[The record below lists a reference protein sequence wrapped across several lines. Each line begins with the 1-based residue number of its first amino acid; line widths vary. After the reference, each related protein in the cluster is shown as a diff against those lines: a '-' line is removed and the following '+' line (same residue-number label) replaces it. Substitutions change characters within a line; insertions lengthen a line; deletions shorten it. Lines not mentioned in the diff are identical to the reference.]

1 MPIYICPISFDA
13 PRVPVITN
21 EGVTYDFVF
30 IARSLLRENTNHHA
44 DFSPMLDP
52 TTHGAIDT
60 LIYNRSTKELNDTL
74 MGEVLPLS
82 HEEQI
87 EVASFYTQLVSRY
100 PRLKIYGILALEG
113 MRALIGSSMLAV
125 QLAPQR
131 AVIAQSLWD
140 AAGNGL
146 LPVVKALLRAG
157 AAINQAKTDG
167 TTPLYIAAQ
176 NGHQPVVTVLLAAG
190 AAINLTTTNG
200 ATPLLIASN
209 QGHQPVVTALLAAG
223 ADINLTTTNGAT
235 PLFVAAQNG
244 HLPVVTA
251 LLAAGADIN
260 QAVTDG
266 ATPLLFAAQNG
277 HLPVVTALL
286 VAGADINQT
295 TTNGSTPLLIASHQG
310 HQPVVTALLA
320 AGAAINQA
328 KTDGT
333 TPLYTA
339 TLFGHFQIVRALQL
353 QQHAI
358 MVHSPISIA
367 TQNGYP
373 AFVKALLLKETV
385 RDYYLNQIII
395 RPELM
400 REAFTQNP
408 VFFTE
413 LVTHRNEFWAR
424 LRGPTHFNLTPDA
437 HKTLLKAILN
447 SRHMPDETQRHPLHA
462 LFSASQPTGCFS
474 FFSRVVNITLDDIQ
488 AYTDAT
494 YPGPTPSIH

>member
-100 PRLKIYGILALEG
+100 PRLKIYGLLALEG

-260 QAVTDG
+260 Q
-266 ATPLLFAAQNG
+266 
-277 HLPVVTALL
+277 
-286 VAGADINQT
+286 VA
-295 TTNGSTPLLIASHQG
+295 TNGATPLLIASNQG
-310 HQPVVTALLA
+310 HLPVVTALLA

>member
-260 QAVTDG
+260 Q
-266 ATPLLFAAQNG
+266 
-277 HLPVVTALL
+277 
-286 VAGADINQT
+286 VA
-295 TTNGSTPLLIASHQG
+295 TNGATPLLIASNQG
-310 HQPVVTALLA
+310 HLPVVTALLA

>member
-1 MPIYICPISFDA
+1 M
-13 PRVPVITN
+13 
-21 EGVTYDFVF
+21 
-30 IARSLLRENTNHHA
+30 
-44 DFSPMLDP
+44 
-52 TTHGAIDT
+52 
-60 LIYNRSTKELNDTL
+60 
-74 MGEVLPLS
+74 
-82 HEEQI
+82 
-87 EVASFYTQLVSRY
+87 
-100 PRLKIYGILALEG
+100 
-113 MRALIGSSMLAV
+113 
-125 QLAPQR
+125 
-131 AVIAQSLWD
+131 
-140 AAGNGL
+140 
-146 LPVVKALLRAG
+146 
-157 AAINQAKTDG
+157 
-167 TTPLYIAAQ
+167 
-176 NGHQPVVTVLLAAG
+176 
-190 AAINLTTTNG
+190 
-200 ATPLLIASN
+200 
-209 QGHQPVVTALLAAG
+209 
-223 ADINLTTTNGAT
+223 
-235 PLFVAAQNG
+235 
-244 HLPVVTA
+244 
-251 LLAAGADIN
+251 
-260 QAVTDG
+260 
-266 ATPLLFAAQNG
+266 
-277 HLPVVTALL
+277 
-286 VAGADINQT
+286 
-295 TTNGSTPLLIASHQG
+295 
-310 HQPVVTALLA
+310 LA

>member
-223 ADINLTTTNGAT
+223 ADINQSSTY
-235 PLFVAAQNG
+235 
-244 HLPVVTA
+244 
-251 LLAAGADIN
+251 
-260 QAVTDG
+260 G

>member
-260 QAVTDG
+260 QVATNG
-266 ATPLLFAAQNG
+266 ATPLLIASNQG

-286 VAGADINQT
+286 AAGADINQVA
-295 TTNGSTPLLIASHQG
+295 TNGATPLLIASNQG
-310 HQPVVTALLA
+310 HLPVVTALLA